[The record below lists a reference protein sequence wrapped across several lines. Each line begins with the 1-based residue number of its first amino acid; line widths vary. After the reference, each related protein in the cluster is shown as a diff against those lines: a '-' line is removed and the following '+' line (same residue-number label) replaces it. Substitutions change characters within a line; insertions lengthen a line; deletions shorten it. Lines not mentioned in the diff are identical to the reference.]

1 MKINAGIFVL
11 WLTLTAGTASAQNL
25 PRADSVPGGITV
37 IPLVT
42 AQEPMP
48 RAYFADQRVMVVRQ
62 GGFWRAVV
70 GLPLSLTPGRHRL
83 TVVDGTNNER
93 TYYFTVRAKKYAVQH
108 LTLRNKRLVDPTAE
122 DLRRIE
128 RDKTAIW
135 AAFATWTESDSPPL
149 RFHMPA
155 QGRLSSGFG
164 LKRFFNNQP
173 RRPHSGIDIAAPIGT
188 PVTAPAPGTVIETGD
203 YFFNG
208 NSVFIDHGQGL
219 ISMYNHL
226 KKVTVTRGM
235 QVNRGQKIGE
245 IGMTGRVT
253 GPHLHWTI
261 SLNDS
266 RVDPLLFLSDE
277 SLAQMK

>member
-1 MKINAGIFVL
+1 MKVSTSVFAL
-11 WLTLTAGTASAQNL
+11 WLVLVCDAAAAQDL
-25 PRADSVPGGITV
+25 PRANSVPGGIAV
-37 IPLVT
+37 VPLVA

-48 RAYFADQRVMVVRQ
+48 RAYFTSRRVMVVRQ
-62 GGFWRAVV
+62 SGFWRAVV

-83 TVVDGTNNER
+83 TVADGADNER
-93 TYYFTVRAKKYAVQH
+93 EYYFTVRAKRYAVQY
-108 LTLRNKRLVDPTAE
+108 LTLKNKRLVDPTAE

-128 RDKTAIW
+128 QDKAAIW
-135 AAFATWTESDSPPL
+135 TAFATWTESDSPPL

-173 RRPHSGIDIAAPIGT
+173 RQPHSGIDIAAPLGT
-188 PVTAPAPGTVIETGD
+188 PVTAPAPGTVVETGS

-226 KKVTVTRGM
+226 NKVTVTRGM
-235 QVNRGQKIGE
+235 QVKRGQKIGE

-277 SLAQMK
+277 SLAQPK